1 MTWPCFLKGQPSRDD
16 HFLGPHLR
24 MFLAEVK
31 NSLNHRSSTRH
42 RPIGAYR
49 VFGMVSGRNI
59 HHLTNAAYVADAKI
73 SWRLALLVKKLE
85 LEERIC
91 LGICLGVG
99 LIGYEHS
106 KDEYED
112 RAPICRE
119 RRKRAEDFV
128 RAQSQFRAADVGG
141 RAA

>member
-1 MTWPCFLKGQPSRDD
+1 
-16 HFLGPHLR
+16 
-24 MFLAEVK
+24 
-31 NSLNHRSSTRH
+31 
-42 RPIGAYR
+42 
-49 VFGMVSGRNI
+49 MVSGRNI

-106 KDEYED
+106 KDVAHQYAESVESG
-112 RAPICRE
+112 RKILFE
-119 RRKRAEDFV
+119 RKVNFEPRTLVAE
-128 RAQSQFRAADVGG
+128 RHKT
-141 RAA
+141 